1 MCICSAGRKSL
12 GISCYHSLLHSLE
25 RRALTGLGLTMVWT
39 DWQSANACSFLL
51 SLPSQSLRLK
61 PLAGYA
67 WLFTWEMGIWSQGL
81 VLAEKVLLPTESFSN
96 PLAQSLLLMKTAFQK
111 PYNQV
116 DELLMTHNSMKN
128 FINQV
133 MECILLAL
141 LITSIDYIVYY
152 FMGNF

>member
-1 MCICSAGRKSL
+1 M
-12 GISCYHSLLHSLE
+12 
-25 RRALTGLGLTMVWT
+25 
-39 DWQSANACSFLL
+39 
-51 SLPSQSLRLK
+51 
-61 PLAGYA
+61 
-67 WLFTWEMGIWSQGL
+67 
-81 VLAEKVLLPTESFSN
+81 LAEKVLLPTESFPN
-96 PLAQSLLLMKTAFQK
+96 PLAQSLLLRKTAFQK

-116 DELLMTHNSMKN
+116 DELLMTHNSMNN